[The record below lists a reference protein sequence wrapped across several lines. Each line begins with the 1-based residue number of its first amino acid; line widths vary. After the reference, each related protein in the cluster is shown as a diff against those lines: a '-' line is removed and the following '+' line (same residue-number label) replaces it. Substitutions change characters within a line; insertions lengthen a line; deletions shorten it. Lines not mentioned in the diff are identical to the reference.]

1 MKFSIATL
9 FLAATGLV
17 SALPASEN
25 ETNLE
30 VRAEAGA
37 GCSSA
42 GRVNCSNSDGQ
53 RYPHIL
59 VCVDRGNGLKW
70 FIQATCA
77 AGTSCAYNDNP
88 NQAWCKAY

>member
-17 SALPASEN
+17 SALPANEN

-42 GRVNCSNSDGQ
+42 GRVTCSNSDGQ
-53 RYPHIL
+53 R
-59 VCVDRGNGLKW
+59 
-70 FIQATCA
+70 
-77 AGTSCAYNDNP
+77 
-88 NQAWCKAY
+88 

>member
-53 RYPHIL
+53 R
-59 VCVDRGNGLKW
+59 
-70 FIQATCA
+70 
-77 AGTSCAYNDNP
+77 
-88 NQAWCKAY
+88 